1 MAELS
6 LFNVAVQ
13 GEQLRNAQKIYF
25 QTINKAK
32 KTKNP
37 DDFAEAK
44 QVLEISKHLEIVFDD
59 TINQILNTK

>member
-13 GEQLRNAQKIYF
+13 AEQMRNAQKIYF
-25 QTINKAK
+25 QTITKAK

-37 DDFAEAK
+37 GDFAEAK
-44 QVLEISKHLEIVFDD
+44 KVLEISKKLEIVFDD
-59 TINQILNTK
+59 TINKILNTK